1 MKKFY
6 WVVLILCAQVSY
18 AGIFE
23 DEEARKKLNS
33 IQDQLNNI
41 QANIQSNV
49 DAKVTQALK
58 NRNVNRAAIQNQNT
72 LQEIQDML
80 SKINGEVEVLQ
91 FQINNFQEREK
102 VLYQEIN
109 DRITILENNLQS
121 KDDIK
126 LPSSNDPINQLIDNQ
141 LSETQENIN
150 QTAVL
155 ENNSVKDIQED
166 SLVEDFPPQEDS
178 VSTLSLIHI

>member
-6 WVVLILCAQVSY
+6 WVGLILCAQVSY

-102 VLYQEIN
+102 VLYQEI
-109 DRITILENNLQS
+109 ISILICFSFTSIPCRKN
-121 KDDIK
+121 
-126 LPSSNDPINQLIDNQ
+126 
-141 LSETQENIN
+141 TRF
-150 QTAVL
+150 
-155 ENNSVKDIQED
+155 SV
-166 SLVEDFPPQEDS
+166 
-178 VSTLSLIHI
+178 